1 MRSAKMLL
9 HALGVEGAVLE
20 DVRWE
25 ETAKAPRLVVSV
37 RPVRDERKRCSLCGR
52 RCRGYDRGDGLRTW
66 RAPDFGLSEV
76 LIEAKSPRV
85 VCREHGVVVAR
96 VPWARAR
103 TGFTRAFEDL
113 IAWLAVKTDRSAL
126 AELLRVAW
134 RSVGKVLRRVLTDE
148 RKRVDVFA
156 NLERIGIDEISYK
169 KNHCYLTVVVNHATG
184 RLVWAGPWPRRQ
196 YASTLLRRARPRAHG
211 AHQAR
216 QRRRSLLDHRRR
228 PRAMPDGDAND
239 GSVPR
244 RAVGDPRARP
254 MSP

>member
-126 AELLRVAW
+126 AELLGAIDA
-134 RSVGKVLRRVLTDE
+134 SVGTFPWVR
-148 RKRVDVFA
+148 A
-156 NLERIGIDEISYK
+156 G
-169 KNHCYLTVVVNHATG
+169 TG
-184 RLVWAGPWPRRQ
+184 H
-196 YASTLLRRARPRAHG
+196 RA
-211 AHQAR
+211 
-216 QRRRSLLDHRRR
+216 
-228 PRAMPDGDAND
+228 
-239 GSVPR
+239 
-244 RAVGDPRARP
+244 
-254 MSP
+254 